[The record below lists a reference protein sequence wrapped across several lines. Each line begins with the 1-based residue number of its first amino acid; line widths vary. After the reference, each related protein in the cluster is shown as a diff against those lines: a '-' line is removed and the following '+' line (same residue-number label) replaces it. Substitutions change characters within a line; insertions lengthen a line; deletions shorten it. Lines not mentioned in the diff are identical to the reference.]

1 MGWTVKNVVAAIVW
15 MMNYVILSVDIVLMV
30 AMMGILEHGVTHVI
44 NNNTSFVVMYF
55 FWNVIYWLW
64 LKSCGLSCDNVF
76 KNLFL
81 STETVVNS
89 VHNIHADKFNTKKYY
104 SKYSRFECNKT

>member
-1 MGWTVKNVVAAIVW
+1 M
-15 MMNYVILSVDIVLMV
+15 Y
-30 AMMGILEHGVTHVI
+30 VI
-44 NNNTSFVVMYF
+44 NNNTCFVVVYL

-64 LKSCGLSCDNVF
+64 LNICGLSCDNVF

-89 VHNIHADKFNTKKYY
+89 VHNIHADKFNTKNIIENIQDLNVIKR
-104 SKYSRFECNKT
+104 KFTNMLF